1 MQTIRIRANVNGRA
15 SRLVQLQGVQLESTP
30 PRTEAQIVALLSGGI
45 LNALESTLG
54 SVSGGGDRFQGLL
67 TFAGSALLN
76 RLQSWFEGGLDN
88 VELRFFSA
96 SPPNSQQVDIGGDVG
111 FNLSPDISVS
121 LQKVFT
127 NLTPAIFSIRYR
139 IDQHTTLRAVTSYEN
154 FNQNTGAILE
164 FRF

>member
-1 MQTIRIRANVNGRA
+1 MLSYAF
-15 SRLVQLQGVQLESTP
+15 SP
-30 PRTEAQIVALLSGGI
+30 P
-45 LNALESTLG
+45 
-54 SVSGGGDRFQGLL
+54 
-67 TFAGSALLN
+67 
-76 RLQSWFEGGLDN
+76 
-88 VELRFFSA
+88 
-96 SPPNSQQVDIGGDVG
+96 PPNSQQVDIGGDVG